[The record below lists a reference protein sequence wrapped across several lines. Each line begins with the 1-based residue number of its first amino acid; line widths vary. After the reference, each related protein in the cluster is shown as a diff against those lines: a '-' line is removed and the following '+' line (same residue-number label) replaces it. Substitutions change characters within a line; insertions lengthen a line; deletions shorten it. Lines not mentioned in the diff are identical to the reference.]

1 MVRKKPI
8 SSRISDSLDSPERR
22 IFDNLG
28 TPSRIQD
35 YLDGLSINFELAG
48 ETYRSPRSVLST
60 GMAHCFE
67 GAVLAAAILA
77 YHGARPLLMDFQTTA
92 DDVDHVVALFTQGGR
107 WGAISKTNHA
117 TLRWRDPVYANPR
130 ELAMSYFHE
139 YFSPDGSKSLLA
151 YSKPFD
157 LSRFAP
163 ERWVTTEDDLGWL
176 AGELDHSPHV
186 PIISQSAIKRL
197 RVASQVERDGSFHIE
212 WLSQGR
218 RAARG
223 SRDPRYK

>member
-1 MVRKKPI
+1 MVRKRTI

-35 YLDGLSINFELAG
+35 YLDDLPINFELSG
-48 ETYRSPRSVLST
+48 ETYRSPREVLRT

-77 YHGARPLLMDFQTTA
+77 YHGKRPLLMDFQTTD
-92 DDVDHVVALFTQGGR
+92 DDVDHVVALFTEHGH

-151 YSKPFD
+151 FSKPFD
-157 LSRFAP
+157 LTRFAP
-163 ERWVTTEDDLGWL
+163 ARWVTTSDDLGWL
-176 AGELDHSPHV
+176 AGELDHSRHV
-186 PIISQSAIKRL
+186 PVISRAAIKKL
-197 RVASQVERDGSFHIE
+197 RMASDVERDGSFHIE
-212 WLSQGR
+212 WLSQGQ

-223 SRDPRYK
+223 TRDPRYK